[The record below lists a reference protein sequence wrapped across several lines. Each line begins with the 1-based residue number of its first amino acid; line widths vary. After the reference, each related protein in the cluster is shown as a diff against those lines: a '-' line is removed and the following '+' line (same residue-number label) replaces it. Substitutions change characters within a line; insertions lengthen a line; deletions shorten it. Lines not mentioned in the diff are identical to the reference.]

1 MVWDD
6 ESIKQLIKLWDKGL
20 STTEIAKK
28 MNVSK
33 NSVVG
38 KVHRLCLKARPS
50 PIKKKSA
57 DADNAKAE
65 DTLFSQIQE
74 TVNDKPESKKT
85 NADTEKK
92 QSSGEK
98 EKKTPKKA
106 VKAEVKVKE
115 TEQANVQEKVETPN
129 KNKTDNKPTSN
140 IKLIE
145 LDSHTCRWPIG
156 DPRDED
162 FCFCGKKVRAGQT
175 YCDEHSQVAYVKATA
190 KR

>member
-6 ESIKQLIKLWDKGL
+6 DSIKQLIKLWEKGL

-50 PIKKKSA
+50 PIKKKSDKTDDIENDIIEA
-57 DADNAKAE
+57 LPDTETKPENNTVERKRSKAENKSVAAEGKKKSTKKSAVSDETVEELVVKEEKTPAKAAK
-65 DTLFSQIQE
+65 S
-74 TVNDKPESKKT
+74 N
-85 NADTEKK
+85 NK
-92 QSSGEK
+92 Q
-98 EKKTPKKA
+98 
-106 VKAEVKVKE
+106 AER
-115 TEQANVQEKVETPN
+115 
-129 KNKTDNKPTSN
+129 
-140 IKLIE
+140 IKLVD
-145 LDSHTCRWPIG
+145 LDSHTCRWPLG

-175 YCDEHSQVAYVKATA
+175 YCDEHSMVAYVKANS